1 MSHVHKGVSA
11 VDLDEASGA
20 YSSRTRQRRLG
31 VKTRPLRTSKI
42 TNEFFDDLRVG
53 LLEELVERRGIDRTV
68 AETQCAEIG
77 RAVWSAL
84 SGGSNIYFPTGWT
97 LDAEARKKAIVAEFI
112 GNNVTAL
119 ARRYKTTVINVY
131 RAVDEDR
138 KSRRGG
144 SAVPIQP
151 EEGRPGM
158 ELLTIFSDAIAAALF
173 KQGYPKE
180 AAGEI
185 GIFARDWMR
194 RIWGGVSFSVGLS
207 MRGPEW
213 MHPVVKNESKEGE
226 P

>member
-1 MSHVHKGVSA
+1 MSHIHEGLSA
-11 VDLDEASGA
+11 VDLGEASGA
-20 YSSRTRQRRLG
+20 FGSPTGKGRLG

-42 TNEFFDDLRVG
+42 TNEFFDDLRAG

-84 SGGSNIYFPTGWT
+84 CGGANIYFPTGMSV
-97 LDAEARKKAIVAEFI
+97 DVEARKKAIVAEFI

-119 ARRYKTTVINVY
+119 ARRYKTTVITVY
-131 RAVDEDR
+131 RLVGEDR

-144 SAVPIQP
+144 SAAPTQP
-151 EEGRPGM
+151 EEDRPGM
-158 ELLTIFSDAIAAALF
+158 ELLSFFSDAIAESLF
-173 KQGYPKE
+173 KQGYPKG

-194 RIWGGVSFSVGLS
+194 RIWGGVVFSVGLT

-213 MHPVVKNESKEGE
+213 MHPVVKNESKEG
-226 P
+226 